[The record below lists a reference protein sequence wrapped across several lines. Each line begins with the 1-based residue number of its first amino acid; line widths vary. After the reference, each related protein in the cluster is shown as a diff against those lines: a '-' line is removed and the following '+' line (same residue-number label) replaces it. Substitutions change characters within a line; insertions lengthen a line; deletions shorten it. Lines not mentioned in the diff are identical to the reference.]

1 MEKGLFNHPEKLLSL
16 ARILAYWRK
25 LLVKF
30 SSGFINRRLDARSK
44 SYDVK
49 IESASGEVQHI
60 TITETMSNAQ
70 IDAKIESA

>member
-1 MEKGLFNHPEKLLSL
+1 MFSESGLPRAS
-16 ARILAYWRK
+16 
-25 LLVKF
+25 
-30 SSGFINRRLDARSK
+30 FINRRLDARSK

-60 TITETMSNAQ
+60 TLTETMSNAQ